1 MPSSA
6 GCCPRRLDIGLE
18 PGTAICAA
26 AAAAAAAIEHAD
38 GDPTRYAALLATI
51 AGLVGVIATRLIRL
65 TALRWPLRYRRLAWR

>member
-6 GCCPRRLDIGLE
+6 GCCCRRLDIGLE

-26 AAAAAAAIEHAD
+26 AAAAAAAIELAD

-51 AGLVGVIATRLIRL
+51 AGLVGMIATRLIRL
-65 TALRWPLRYRRLAWR
+65 TALR

>member
-18 PGTAICAA
+18 PGTAIC